1 MSAAHLHLMIVHLP
15 VVLCPLALIFLAI
28 DRFRGSHRPTAGY
41 GLLLAAGALGIVAY
55 YSGPSAYEQLEGVLA
70 GEKDWVEQHAVAGR
84 AAFVTLILAGVL
96 ALQAILRELQ
106 EEPVS
111 KTLSFAIVL
120 MALIACYCSIW
131 AAHLG
136 GQIRHPEIREANW
149 TIFPSLDR

>member
-15 VVLCPLALIFLAI
+15 VVLCPLGIVFLAI
-28 DRFRGSHRPTAGY
+28 DHLRGQRRAMAGFV
-41 GLLLAAGALGIVAY
+41 LLLSAGLFGVVAY
-55 YSGPSAYEQLEGVLA
+55 YSGPSAYEQLEGVLVS
-70 GEKDWVEQHAVAGR
+70 EKEWVEQHAVAGR

-96 ALQAILRELQ
+96 ALQAILRLLQ

-111 KTLSFAIVL
+111 KGLRLAIVM

-136 GQIRHPEIREANW
+136 GKIRHPEIRESGLV
-149 TIFPSLDR
+149 IFPSLEQ